1 MKKTSINILT
11 AEYVNL
17 EYQTASLSRRVFAV
31 IVDWIA
37 ITFVFETISFSLAV
51 NDANDILLVVVSVLG
66 GVMNL
71 MIEFFCHGKTIGKYL
86 MKIQVVSDNCTPPS
100 FLQCMLRWLLFS
112 VDVIVWPFVM
122 AMSYKRFGDMA
133 AGCNVVNC
141 ASSKVT
147 RVSMDKDFRFVDG
160 IYEPVYADAKLLTEK
175 EITVIRKV
183 LFDSIYYPQLK
194 HIARQVKDII
204 KPQSKSGDE
213 AFLKQVLSDYY
224 YWTQVATD

>member
-31 IVDWIA
+31 IIDWIV
-37 ITFVFETISFSLAV
+37 ITIVFRTIFFSLV
-51 NDANDILLVVVSVLG
+51 TNGENDMLLVIVCVLG
-66 GVMNL
+66 SVMNL
-71 MIEFFCHGKTIGKYL
+71 LIEFFCHGKTIGKYL
-86 MKIQVVSDNCTPPS
+86 MKIQVVSDNCTPPT

-112 VDVIVWPFVM
+112 VDVFAWPFIM
-122 AMSYKRFGDMA
+122 GMYNKRLGDMA

-160 IYEPVYADAKLLTEK
+160 IYEPVYTDASLLTEK

-183 LFDSIYYPQLK
+183 LFDSLYYPQLH
-194 HIARQVKDII
+194 HIAKQVKDII
-204 KPQSKSGDE
+204 KPQNKIGDE